1 MWYMCIV
8 FLFVFN
14 IDICVYLSLSGGF
27 APAGPNTI
35 WKKRYMKDNNE
46 TEAYESLMEDTA
58 HSIVP
63 VFYREVE
70 YNSECILSYKP
81 CCHKD

>member
-1 MWYMCIV
+1 
-8 FLFVFN
+8 
-14 IDICVYLSLSGGF
+14 VYLSLPGGF